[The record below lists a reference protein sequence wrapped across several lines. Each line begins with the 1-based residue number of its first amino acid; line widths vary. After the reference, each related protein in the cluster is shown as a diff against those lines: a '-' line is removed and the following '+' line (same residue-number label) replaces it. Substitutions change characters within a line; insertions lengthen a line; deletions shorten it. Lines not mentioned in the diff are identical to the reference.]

1 MAIGGGATTSM
12 ATASMAIRRGA
23 TTFKTQKTNTINLL

>member
-1 MAIGGGATTSM
+1 MATGGGVTTSM
-12 ATASMAIRRGA
+12 AIASMAIRRRA